1 MATQLILTVGTNPL
15 PVWVAWYHLKDEL
28 KQPVKVRFVHT
39 AGTVNEK
46 ERLEKYCNPMD
57 TLAHIS
63 TSPGTPG
70 TVREDVAVVL
80 CDNLDQFSYL
90 HVHYTGGTKVMSVET
105 VAALEYGLQENEIIY
120 DISYLDP
127 RSNTGPT
134 IVDSSGQTLGP
145 DDARKNIDPDL
156 QKIANL
162 NGFTLAPFTHEYWD
176 NDARQNV
183 REDIPEP
190 VILDQNQENAG
201 RDVLERMGTGTRG
214 RIDPTDFEYAAYVA
228 LKNALTRIETG
239 NTIRNNYQL
248 FNKVHVRRTRAA
260 QQAAHF
266 ELDVVAVLGYQVVVV
281 SCSLET
287 GAAPVKEKGME
298 VILRA
303 RQLGGDEAHAIV
315 LCKAHPNTAQR
326 VEQELHDEVGSAG
339 TPLQVWG
346 TDKWRNLSDLFYNYL
361 RDDLH
366 WM

>member
-1 MATQLILTVGTNPL
+1 MGTQLIMTVGTNPL
-15 PVWVAWYHLKDEL
+15 PVWVAWYHLRNVLE
-28 KQPVKVRFVHT
+28 QPVKVRFVHT

-70 TVREDVAVVL
+70 KVRDDIEVILNDEIT
-80 CDNLDQFSYL
+80 DL

-105 VAALEYGLQENEIIY
+105 VAALEYNLPDNVNLY
-120 DISYLDP
+120 TSYLDP
-127 RSNTGPT
+127 RGISGPV
-134 IVDSSGQTLGP
+134 IVDSEGVSLGP

-176 NDARQNV
+176 NDARQNAKK
-183 REDIPEP
+183 DIPEP

-201 RDVLERMGTGTRG
+201 RVVLGRIGTRARG

-228 LKNALTRIETG
+228 LKKALTKIETR
-239 NTIRNNYQL
+239 NPIRNNYQL

-315 LCKAHPNTAQR
+315 LCNARPNTAQR